1 MRKVFITALLLVLAL
16 GCCAHADDLRIG
28 ACIYRFN
35 DAFMLRFRT
44 AMAEEAGKS
53 GAKIEFAD
61 GQDSQTT
68 QDEQIDKFIADGV
81 SVLIVN
87 PVDRMTSQNIIDKAK
102 AANIPVVFIN
112 REPTPEMLAT
122 YDRAYYVGAKA
133 EESGTQSGQIIAD
146 YFRAH
151 PEADKNHDGKI
162 QFILLK
168 GQNGHQDMILRSKY
182 SVEAIKDAGFEPV
195 ELASAIANWD
205 KLEAMNMMNA
215 FLMSI
220 GPEVIEAVIAN
231 NDEMALGAVEA
242 LKAQDYNK
250 GNPEMYMPVVGVDAN
265 ASALD
270 AMGRGEMLGTVLNDG
285 ENQGI
290 SAVRLAVALASG
302 KDTGTIGYPITDG
315 KYIWIPYQKVL
326 TSER

>member
-1 MRKVFITALLLVLAL
+1 
-16 GCCAHADDLRIG
+16 
-28 ACIYRFN
+28 
-35 DAFMLRFRT
+35 
-44 AMAEEAGKS
+44 
-53 GAKIEFAD
+53 
-61 GQDSQTT
+61 
-68 QDEQIDKFIADGV
+68 
-81 SVLIVN
+81 
-87 PVDRMTSQNIIDKAK
+87 
-102 AANIPVVFIN
+102 
-112 REPTPEMLAT
+112 
-122 YDRAYYVGAKA
+122 
-133 EESGTQSGQIIAD
+133 
-146 YFRAH
+146 
-151 PEADKNHDGKI
+151 
-162 QFILLK
+162 
-168 GQNGHQDMILRSKY
+168 
-182 SVEAIKDAGFEPV
+182 
-195 ELASAIANWD
+195 
-205 KLEAMNMMNA
+205 MNMMNA